1 MKTKTIYVAKKLKV
15 PKPFVLP
22 LQIFRSF
29 KTVLFF
35 GLLGKTPT
43 ENERALAI
51 GGRLATMLLHALC
64 VFLCTPSLNHNEN
77 PLGLRPLLGKKLK
90 THKML
95 ETKCLNILKTSSRLF
110 AVERIGFRRVPS
122 LEPLFSSYSNSTSNS
137 ACRNPPLGRL
147 LRL

>member
-22 LQIFRSF
+22 LQFVRSF

-43 ENERALAI
+43 ENETSIAI

-64 VFLCTPSLNHNEN
+64 VFLCTPSLIA
-77 PLGLRPLLGKKLK
+77 
-90 THKML
+90 T
-95 ETKCLNILKTSSRLF
+95 
-110 AVERIGFRRVPS
+110 
-122 LEPLFSSYSNSTSNS
+122 
-137 ACRNPPLGRL
+137 
-147 LRL
+147 